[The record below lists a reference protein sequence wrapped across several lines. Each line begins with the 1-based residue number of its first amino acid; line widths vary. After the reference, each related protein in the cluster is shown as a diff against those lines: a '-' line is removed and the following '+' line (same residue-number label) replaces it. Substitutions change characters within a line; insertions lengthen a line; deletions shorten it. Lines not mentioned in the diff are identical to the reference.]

1 MDQPYPSVEATFKAF
16 EELVS
21 PAKGEF
27 FRQFDID
34 LVMGDRAGPRFQ
46 DAYTGR
52 WYFNCHSNGGVFN
65 LGHRSP
71 AVAAAVQAA
80 TEEVDIGNHHLVSGW
95 RANLGERLLRGL
107 DESLSKVVFTT
118 SGAEAVDTVIKAAR
132 GATGRSKTVSIE
144 GAWHG
149 ATGFAY
155 SASDASYRAPFGPDI
170 AGFTQVPFDDLTA
183 MERVID
189 EDTALVLI
197 EPVPATLAMPVAS
210 PGYFEG
216 VAELCR
222 ARGAMLVVDEV
233 QTGLGRTGKLWGH
246 QHFDLIPD
254 AVVSGKGLGG
264 GYYPMGAVM
273 MSDRLFAPF
282 AQDPFAHT
290 STSGGSEVGVRA
302 ALAVLDVIEGP
313 GFLAR
318 VDEIAGRFRRGFAGM
333 PFEMRGIGLMTAMKF
348 EAEGAGMMATKM
360 LLDAGLLA
368 IFANNESTGTQFLP
382 PLNLTNGEVDE
393 IIQIIRRVFG

>member
-132 GATGRSKTVSIE
+132 G
-144 GAWHG
+144 
-149 ATGFAY
+149 
-155 SASDASYRAPFGPDI
+155 
-170 AGFTQVPFDDLTA
+170 
-183 MERVID
+183 
-189 EDTALVLI
+189 
-197 EPVPATLAMPVAS
+197 
-210 PGYFEG
+210 
-216 VAELCR
+216 
-222 ARGAMLVVDEV
+222 
-233 QTGLGRTGKLWGH
+233 
-246 QHFDLIPD
+246 
-254 AVVSGKGLGG
+254 
-264 GYYPMGAVM
+264 
-273 MSDRLFAPF
+273 
-282 AQDPFAHT
+282 
-290 STSGGSEVGVRA
+290 
-302 ALAVLDVIEGP
+302 
-313 GFLAR
+313 
-318 VDEIAGRFRRGFAGM
+318 
-333 PFEMRGIGLMTAMKF
+333 
-348 EAEGAGMMATKM
+348 
-360 LLDAGLLA
+360 
-368 IFANNESTGTQFLP
+368 
-382 PLNLTNGEVDE
+382 
-393 IIQIIRRVFG
+393 